1 MTRALIIGAGR
12 GIGFGLVS
20 TLLSQQGVRSV
31 IATYRSQSSRQ
42 ALTAIDDHRLN
53 AVELDVTADNTIA
66 ALAQRLGQ
74 DLEVPNLVIHAA
86 GILHEDTLQ
95 PEKSLRQ
102 CDRAALLRM
111 FEVNSIGP
119 LLVARSVIPRMARQG
134 SGHYAVLSA
143 MVGSIGDNRLGGWYG
158 YRASKSA
165 VNQFVRTLA
174 IECRR
179 THPQLCISA
188 IHPGTTDTGLSRPF
202 QSNVSEG
209 KLYSPAQ
216 SAQRILDVVKGGV
229 PEVSGRF
236 VNWDGNPIPW

>member
-1 MTRALIIGAGR
+1 MSRALIIGAGR
-12 GIGFGLVS
+12 GIGYGLVR
-20 TLLSQQGVRSV
+20 TLLSRPDVASV
-31 IATYRSQSSRQ
+31 IATYRSESSYQ
-42 ALTAIDDHRLN
+42 ALLGIGDHRLQ

-74 DLEVPNLVIHAA
+74 DLEVPDLVIHAA
-86 GILHEDTLQ
+86 GILHEEHLQ

-102 CDRAALLRM
+102 CDRASLLRM

-119 LLVARSVIPRMARQG
+119 LLVARSVIPRMAKQ
-134 SGHYAVLSA
+134 STGHYAILSA

-179 THPQLCISA
+179 SHPQLCISA

-202 QSNVSEG
+202 QANVSEG
-209 KLYSPAQ
+209 KLYTPAQ
-216 SAQRILDVVKGGV
+216 SAQRILDVVDSGV

-236 VNWDGNPIPW
+236 MNWDGNPIPW